1 MKKRNKISKKKLLP
15 FIYAFATFIILF
27 ILTISY
33 TRYAK
38 GQWEKDERANLYDLM
53 TSKKSNLEK
62 ALYSRIY
69 YTRGVAA
76 YVGLNPDISNTEFNE
91 LAKEYIKN
99 DSVISSMALSK
110 NCVLNAIF
118 PLKNHESAIGLD
130 LLKHPERK
138 EIVEKTI
145 ETRLTFV
152 AGPVELVEGGSAFVS
167 YTPIFN
173 KKYNELNDF
182 WGVTDI
188 VIKKDKLLEE
198 AGLNNKEAGFI
209 FSLRGYNG
217 TGKNGSVFWGDASI
231 FNKNPVITAIN
242 LPIGN
247 WELAAI
253 PIVGWDNYLDQDKA
267 LLTILIISIF
277 IISLLILIISK
288 ALLKIRY
295 NEREMKAILNSIDS
309 VIVEFSFEGEYLN
322 ISYTNKD
329 LLYLPEEEIIG
340 KNIFEIFNKKQATQF
355 KNAIEKCV
363 NEQRLVNI
371 EYQLE
376 IKNKQYWFSARI
388 TPKSKNTVIL
398 NAYDITEKKQQ
409 EKLLIESEQKLKKLN
424 EMKDQFFSI
433 IAHDLKNPL
442 GSQKA
447 LLDLIIEE
455 YDLMDDEKRINLLK
469 ATQKSSEQLNH
480 LLTDLLKWAMSQSG
494 KIILHKNTLNVGKTF
509 DELFEQLGNMA
520 KLKDINFVNA
530 IAKNSIIIGDP
541 DLTAIVLRNLVSN
554 AIKFTE
560 RKGQVKIYSES
571 IFYNGKCFQKITI
584 ADNGIGIHPDKLNN
598 LFRIDK
604 TESVPGTEN
613 EKGTGLGLLLCQE
626 FIEKQGGKIF
636 VESTFGKGS
645 EFSFILPTSQS
656 FCFSNE
662 NDGSNF
668 SSN

>member
-1 MKKRNKISKKKLLP
+1 MKKRNTISKKKLFP
-15 FIYAFATFIILF
+15 FIYAFITFIVL
-27 ILTISY
+27 LLLAISY

-38 GQWEKDERANLYDLM
+38 GQWEKDERANLLDLM

-76 YVGLNPDISNTEFNE
+76 YVGLNPDISNAEFYE

-99 DSVISSMALSK
+99 DTVISSMALSK
-110 NCVLNAIF
+110 DCVLNAIYPF
-118 PLKNHESAIGLD
+118 KNHESAIGLD

-145 ETRLTFV
+145 ETHLTFV

-173 KKYNELNDF
+173 KKSTDQNDF

-188 VIKKDKLLEE
+188 VVKKNKLLEE
-198 AGLNNKEAGFI
+198 AQLNFVESGFM

-217 TGKNGSVFWGDASI
+217 TGKNGSVFWGDATI
-231 FNKNPVITAIN
+231 FNKSPVITNIN

-253 PIVGWDNYLDQDKA
+253 PVVGWDNYLDQDKA
-267 LLTILIISIF
+267 LLIILIISIF
-277 IISLLILIISK
+277 IISFLILIISK
-288 ALLKIRY
+288 ALLRIRH
-295 NEREMKAILNSIDS
+295 NEREMKAILGSIDS
-309 VIVEFSFEGEYLN
+309 VIVEFNLEGEYLSIN
-322 ISYTNKD
+322 YSNKE

-340 KNIFEIFNKKQATQF
+340 KNIFEVFSNKQATQF
-355 KNAIEKCV
+355 KNAIEKCAK
-363 NEQRLVNI
+363 EQRLVNI
-371 EYQLE
+371 EYPLK
-376 IKNKQYWFSARI
+376 IKNKQHWFSARI
-388 TPKSKNTVIL
+388 TPKSSNTVIL

-424 EMKDQFFSI
+424 NMKDQFFSI

-442 GSQKA
+442 GSQKVI
-447 LLDLIIEE
+447 LDLIINE
-455 YDLMDDEKRINLLK
+455 YEVMDNKNRIKLLK

-494 KIILHKNTLNVGKTF
+494 KIIMHKDTLHVGKTYK
-509 DELFEQLGNMA
+509 ELFEQLDSMA
-520 KLKDINFVNA
+520 KLKDITFINA
-530 IAKNSIIIGDP
+530 IEENSIIIADP
-541 DLTAIVLRNLVSN
+541 DLTAIVIRNLISN

-560 RKGQVKIYSES
+560 RNGQVKISSES
-571 IFYNGKCFQKITI
+571 IFYNEKCFQKITVS
-584 ADNGIGIHPDKLNN
+584 DTGLGIHPDKLKT

-604 TESVPGTEN
+604 TESFPGTED

-636 VESTFGKGS
+636 VESTLGKGS
-645 EFSFILPTSQS
+645 DFSFILPTSQS

-662 NDGSNF
+662 NDGSKF